1 MPVLFAIVKSDSY
14 QLNIMI
20 VRDKVKYPGI
30 ILIKTEE
37 ITTINLLQN
46 RIVSTARV
54 NFMTADTI

>member
-1 MPVLFAIVKSDSY
+1 
-14 QLNIMI
+14 MI